1 MSANAGCYETLLKDI
16 KEVVEAPGSRDE
28 KLTAICGLLLNAVD
42 RHHWVGFYLVDRTG
56 DHLVLGP
63 YLGQP
68 TQHVRIPFGQGL
80 CGLAA
85 EKRRTLMV
93 PDVSRVL
100 NYLSCSPLV
109 KSEIIVP
116 IFRENELVAELD
128 IDSHDL
134 DAFAQQDKN
143 FLEEVGRLVARLF

>member
-1 MSANAGCYETLLKDI
+1 MSANKRHYQTLLEDI
-16 KEVVEAPGSRDE
+16 EEVVEAPGSRDE
-28 KLTAICGLLLNAVD
+28 KLTAICGLLNSVD
-42 RHHWVGFYLVDRTG
+42 RHHWVGFYIVDRTG

-68 TQHVRIPFGQGL
+68 TQHVRIPFGQGV

-109 KSEIIVP
+109 KSEIVVP

-134 DAFAQQDKN
+134 DAFAEPDKS